1 MLKADHVN
9 YCISTLSKDV
19 VTMMRNHPIYLGGGY
34 IRSRIVG
41 EEPSDIDLFGRNKD
55 EILFI
60 ADQFIKYREHRG
72 IKCLVFKTS
81 NAVTIKSPE
90 RLTVQFIHRWVGEP
104 NEMMRSFD
112 FTVCQAM
119 IWFDP
124 EYVGL
129 NKKPISITRW
139 NCHEDYYADLAAK
152 TLVYTCPDRNED
164 AGGSM
169 LRVIKFCRKG
179 WKISPENLGLVMA
192 RLISGLEDDWRVKS
206 EIGMAVLLTAL
217 LREVDPLEVGENE
230 DTLDRA

>member
-19 VTMMRNHPIYLGGGY
+19 VTMMWNHPIYLGGGY

-60 ADQFIKYREHRG
+60 ADQFIEYRKHRG

-81 NAVTIKSPE
+81 NAITIKSPE

-119 IWFDP
+119 IWFD
-124 EYVGL
+124 GS
-129 NKKPISITRW
+129 ISTRW

-192 RLISGLEDDWRVKS
+192 RLASGLDDNWRMES
-206 EIGMAVLLTAL
+206 ENGLAVLLTAL
-217 LREVDPLEVGENE
+217 LREVDPLEVEENA